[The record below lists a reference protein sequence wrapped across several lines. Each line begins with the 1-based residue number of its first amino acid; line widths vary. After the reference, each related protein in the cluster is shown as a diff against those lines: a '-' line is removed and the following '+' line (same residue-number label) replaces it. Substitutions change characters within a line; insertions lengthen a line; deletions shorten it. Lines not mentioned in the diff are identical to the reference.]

1 MLLNLQ
7 PIIIVTETQIKYG
20 MGFYQIK
27 KKHIYSYIMPA
38 TIIYTNIILKNICTH
53 WLLNI
58 IKVKRADSVWPFYI

>member
-27 KKHIYSYIMPA
+27 K
-38 TIIYTNIILKNICTH
+38 NILFLHHASHDHLYKYFIEEHLYALT
-53 WLLNI
+53 
-58 IKVKRADSVWPFYI
+58 S